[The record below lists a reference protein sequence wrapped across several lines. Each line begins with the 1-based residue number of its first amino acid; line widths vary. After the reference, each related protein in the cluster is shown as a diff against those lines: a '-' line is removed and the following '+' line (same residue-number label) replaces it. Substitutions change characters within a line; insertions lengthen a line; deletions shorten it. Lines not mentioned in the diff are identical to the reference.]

1 MQLTFGKYEGR
12 DIENIPH
19 DYLLWLYRRNR
30 PLQKAIEKELG
41 IEPERSNPEPQQKES
56 VNVPPGMLA
65 DLIDAGF
72 RAMALKTHPDHGG
85 NTQKMQELNAV
96 RDKLRK
102 MCARV

>member
-1 MQLTFGKYEGR
+1 MKLAFGKHEGR
-12 DIENIPH
+12 EISDIPH

-41 IEPERSNPEPQQKES
+41 ITPEGSRPAARQEN
-56 VNVPPGMLA
+56 VDVPPGMLS
-65 DLIDAGF
+65 DLVEAGV
-72 RAMALKTHPDHGG
+72 RALAQKAHPDHGG

-102 MCARV
+102 